1 MARFKG
7 ALSGIGLKLFKI
19 FNIETG
25 IIEDEDLQA
34 LCYES
39 LKDIF
44 PGNGKKIVQRSK
56 VWKIIQQSLKVSL
69 LKHFFYKPLHIGLYI
84 FVVYLIGSQFYFT
97 HEPT

>member
-1 MARFKG
+1 M
-7 ALSGIGLKLFKI
+7 FKI

-69 LKHFFYKPLHIGLYI
+69 LKHFFLQASTYWSLHICRLSHRI
-84 FVVYLIGSQFYFT
+84 SILFHT
-97 HEPT
+97 